1 MIKLKEL
8 IELKSMVYT
17 EEIKPKHQDK
27 IDMKLSVFREDLQLP
42 YSLGTSLKPDNDS
55 PTTMRELKYLSGL
68 KTNKDLVE
76 EGDDIKENFIP
87 LIEENDI
94 PISKTYVERVIK
106 ESAKFVMEMKYHYN
120 RPRPYQVAEVYGMD
134 LNGTELDSMKTP
146 SYPSGHAI
154 QGYLIAE
161 LFSFVDPRNSQQ
173 YRGIGEK
180 IAHSRI
186 NAKAHYPSDKKF
198 GSKVAEVLFKGLIKS
213 DNT

>member
-8 IELKSMVYT
+8 IELKSMIYS
-17 EEIKPKHQDK
+17 EEVKPKHQKK

-68 KTNKDLVE
+68 KTNNDLVE

-87 LIEENDI
+87 LIDENEI
-94 PISKTYVERVIK
+94 PISKTYVEKVIK
-106 ESAKFVMEMKYHYN
+106 ESSKFVMEMKYHYN
-120 RPRPYQVAEVYGMD
+120 RPRPFQVAEVYGID
-134 LNGTELDSMKTP
+134 LKGHKTDSMNTP
-146 SYPSGHAI
+146 SFPSGHAI
-154 QGYLIAE
+154 QGYLVAE
-161 LFSFVDPRNSQQ
+161 LFSFVDPKNSKQ
-173 YRGIGEK
+173 YRSIGEK

-198 GSKVAEVLFKGLIKS
+198 GKKVSEVLFKGLIKN

>member
-8 IELKSMVYT
+8 IELKSMIYS
-17 EEIKPKHQDK
+17 EEITTKHQDK

-55 PTTMRELKYLSGL
+55 PTTMRELKYLSGI
-68 KTNKDLVE
+68 KTNKNLVE
-76 EGDDIKENFIP
+76 DGDDIKENFIP
-87 LIEENDI
+87 LIDENEI
-94 PISKTYVERVIK
+94 PISKTYVKQVIK

-120 RPRPYQVAEVYGMD
+120 RPRPFQVAEVYGIK
-134 LNGTELDSMKTP
+134 LNGHKTDSMSTP
-146 SYPSGHAI
+146 SFPSGHAI

-161 LFSFVDPRNSQQ
+161 LFSSVDPRNSKQ
-173 YRGIGEK
+173 YHAIGEK

-198 GSKVAEVLFKGLIKS
+198 GSKVAETLFKGLIKK
-213 DNT
+213 